1 MEQKSETRLRYSV
14 PIWTLQVQRW
24 IVQIAILDWF
34 SPSWNKKSNFGL
46 QNVDLDW
53 SKGTQ
58 PKLNNDSFGFEVF
71 KPKLSLFIKY
81 NNKLLLL
88 LL

>member
-1 MEQKSETRLRYSV
+1 M
-14 PIWTLQVQRW
+14 
-24 IVQIAILDWF
+24 
-34 SPSWNKKSNFGL
+34 
-46 QNVDLDW
+46 DLDW

-58 PKLNNDSFGFEVF
+58 AKLNNDSFGFEVL

>member
-1 MEQKSETRLRYSV
+1 M
-14 PIWTLQVQRW
+14 
-24 IVQIAILDWF
+24 
-34 SPSWNKKSNFGL
+34 
-46 QNVDLDW
+46 
-53 SKGTQ
+53 Q

-88 LL
+88 LLYV